1 MTLEDPRGPSV
12 IAEAGEEKGQRQSRV
27 TWERT
32 PWPGDGGFR
41 DGGRGREL
49 RGAGGLGK
57 PEKYWCLFYRKVF
70 EVNTTGR
77 RAAFILRLAAPL
89 APGGWGSPPRRLA
102 RLLCVPLKCHFCV
115 KTTGA
120 RSGFTVA
127 LAELAGWAGSHP
139 GLPGGLGS
147 QPAGFQAVDVAL
159 IRPFPPH

>member
-27 TWERT
+27 TGNAPAGRRWLPR
-32 PWPGDGGFR
+32 
-41 DGGRGREL
+41 GGRGREL

-57 PEKYWCLFYRKVF
+57 PEKYWCLFNRKVF

-102 RLLCVPLKCHFCV
+102 RLLRVPLKCHFCV

-147 QPAGFQAVDVAL
+147 RPAGLQAASAPL
-159 IRPFPPH
+159 ICPSPPH